1 VTRGTVFGVIL
12 DVLAE
17 LAPALAGPAYLVA
30 LAAVVLLADRRS
42 ALRGSRRS
50 PRRRA
55 AAR

>member
-1 VTRGTVFGVIL
+1 MLL

-17 LAPALAGPAYLVA
+17 LAPALTGPAYLVA

-42 ALRGSRRS
+42 ALHGSRRY